1 MIIKEKSPKI
11 VRIGVVEDDRI
22 TRMLLVEMIS
32 RQAEL
37 ALVGHW
43 GSAEE
48 FWNEGREVPADVLLV
63 DLDLPQE
70 NGASLI
76 HRIKQERPDLSCVV
90 LTASCEPQDVFQ
102 CLRKGASGYLVK
114 DTSPAELLD
123 GIRAVAKDGAS
134 LSPLVARFLVEEF
147 RNVSVVEVKKPGL
160 KVLTMREL
168 EILRNLA
175 AGQAPKDVANELAL
189 SYETVRAHLKKI
201 YQKLHVKSREDAVG
215 RFVMEGGNDGKASLA
230 DHQVTAL
237 RPLEEG
243 YHNILSG
250 TERP

>member
-1 MIIKEKSPKI
+1 MIIKAKPPKI

-37 ALVGHW
+37 ELVGHW

-48 FWNEGREVPADVLLV
+48 FWNEGREIPSDVLLV

-70 NGASLI
+70 DGASLI
-76 HRIKQERPDLSCVV
+76 CRIKQDRPDLSCVV
-90 LTASCEPQDVFQ
+90 LTASCDPQDVFH

-114 DTSPAELLD
+114 DTTPGELLD

-134 LSPLVARFLVEEF
+134 LSPLIARFLVEEF
-147 RNVSVVEVKKPGL
+147 RNVSVVDVKKPGL
-160 KVLTMREL
+160 KVLTTREL
-168 EILRNLA
+168 EILQKMVS
-175 AGQAPKDVANELAL
+175 GQTPKDIANDLAL

-201 YQKLHVKSREDAVG
+201 YQKLHVKSRDEAVR
-215 RFVMEGGNDGKASLA
+215 RFII
-230 DHQVTAL
+230 
-237 RPLEEG
+237 EEN
-243 YHNILSG
+243 HA
-250 TERP
+250 

>member
-32 RQAEL
+32 RQKEL
-37 ALVGHW
+37 ELVGHW

-70 NGASLI
+70 DGASLI
-76 HRIKQERPDLSCVV
+76 SRIKQERPDLSCVV

-123 GIRAVAKDGAS
+123 GIRAVAKDGTS
-134 LSPLVARFLVEEF
+134 LSPLAARFLVEEF
-147 RNVSVVEVKKPGL
+147 RNVSVADVEKPGL
-160 KVLTMREL
+160 NVLTTREL

-175 AGQAPKDVANELAL
+175 SGRSPKDVANELTL

-215 RFVMEGGNDGKASLA
+215 RFVLEGGKVGKASLS
-230 DHQVTAL
+230 
-237 RPLEEG
+237 LEAV
-243 YHNILSG
+243 
-250 TERP
+250 ERDS

>member
-1 MIIKEKSPKI
+1 MIIKDKSPKI

-32 RQAEL
+32 RQEEL
-37 ALVGHW
+37 DLVGHW

-48 FWNEGREVPADVLLV
+48 FWQEGRKVPADVLLV
-63 DLDLPQE
+63 DLDLPE
-70 NGASLI
+70 EDGASLI
-76 HRIKQERPDLSCVV
+76 SRIKKERPDLSCVV

-123 GIRAVAKDGAS
+123 GIRAVAKDGTS
-134 LSPLVARFLVEEF
+134 LSPLAARFLVEEF
-147 RNVSVVEVKKPGL
+147 RNFSVAEVEKPGL
-160 KVLTMREL
+160 KVLTTREV

-175 AGQAPKDVANELAL
+175 SGRSPKDVANDLAL

-215 RFVMEGGNDGKASLA
+215 RFVMEGGKVGKASLS
-230 DHQVTAL
+230 
-237 RPLEEG
+237 LEVV
-243 YHNILSG
+243 
-250 TERP
+250 ERES